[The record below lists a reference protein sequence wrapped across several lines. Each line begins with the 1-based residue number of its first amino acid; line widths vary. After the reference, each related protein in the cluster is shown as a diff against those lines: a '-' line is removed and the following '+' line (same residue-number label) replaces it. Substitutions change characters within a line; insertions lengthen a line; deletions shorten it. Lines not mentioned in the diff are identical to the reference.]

1 MCKHKCDAFPAL
13 GLTKQGSFN
22 YLQLFTLPYQLS
34 AILFFTFSSIFDK
47 YFIWTRRSLA
57 VSRSPA
63 NRNLR
68 VKYKTSNF
76 PIACH
81 RNVHAALEVNV
92 CQIWEVTGWR
102 KQNKP
107 LFRDEFICSVKCF
120 SLSGERIGGK
130 RHKIMSTSFG
140 KEVPKYSVML

>member
-34 AILFFTFSSIFDK
+34 VILFFTFSSIFDK

-68 VKYKTSNF
+68 VKHQNQQFSNRM
-76 PIACH
+76 PRKCARGLGSECLSDLGSH
-81 RNVHAALEVNV
+81 RLKKA
-92 CQIWEVTGWR
+92 
-102 KQNKP
+102 KQTFVQRRIH
-107 LFRDEFICSVKCF
+107 LFSQMF
-120 SLSGERIGGK
+120 
-130 RHKIMSTSFG
+130 
-140 KEVPKYSVML
+140 